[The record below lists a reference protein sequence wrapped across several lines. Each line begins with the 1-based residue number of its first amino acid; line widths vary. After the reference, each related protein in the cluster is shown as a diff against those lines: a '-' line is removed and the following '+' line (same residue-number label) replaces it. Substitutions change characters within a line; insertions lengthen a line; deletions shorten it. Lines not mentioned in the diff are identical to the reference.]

1 MENFVEITIEKSG
14 IRGKRNFIC
23 FEEEEF
29 GSIKELA
36 KFIANNCADDL
47 RENRIKPS
55 KLKPTISQEEFEELQ
70 TLVENLLRD
79 SVEEYYEESTI
90 YA

>member
-1 MENFVEITIEKSG
+1 MTEITIEKSG
-14 IRGKRNFIC
+14 IRGKRNVIC

-55 KLKPTISQEEFEELQ
+55 KSKPTISQEEFEELQ

>member
-1 MENFVEITIEKSG
+1 MTEITIEKSG

-36 KFIANNCADDL
+36 KFIANNCAEGM

-55 KLKPTISQEEFEELQ
+55 KSKPTISQEEFEELQ
-70 TLVENLLRD
+70 TLVENFLRD
-79 SVEEYYEESTI
+79 SVEECYEEATI
-90 YA
+90 FS